1 MSTIID
7 ITNVISSHLEAGAL
21 PNATAE
27 QIAGF
32 SDGAGLAYLGKYIGT
47 GITMLAAG
55 MVGLMQGFSTA
66 NAVQAVA
73 RNPEAQPKILSTM
86 IVGLALAEAVAIYA
100 LIVSILIIF
109 VA

>member
-1 MSTIID
+1 MSFID
-7 ITNVISSHLEAGAL
+7 LSNVISSHLDAL
-21 PNATAE
+21 PEGAAAE
-27 QIAGF
+27 KF

-100 LIVSILIIF
+100 LIVSILLIF

>member
-1 MSTIID
+1 MSMID
-7 ITNVISSHLEAGAL
+7 ITNVISSHLDAGSL
-21 PNATAE
+21 PNVDSVSGT
-27 QIAGF
+27 QLQNG
-32 SDGAGLAYLGKYIGT
+32 GAVAYLGKYLGA
-47 GITMLAAG
+47 GLTMLAAG
-55 MVGLMQGFSTA
+55 AVGLMQGFATA
-66 NAVQAVA
+66 NSVQAVA

>member
-1 MSTIID
+1 MSFID
-7 ITNVISSHLEAGAL
+7 LTNVISSHLDAAL
-21 PNATAE
+21 PEVGADQLANL
-27 QIAGF
+27 QN
-32 SDGAGLAYLGKYIGT
+32 GAGIAYLGKYIGT

>member
-1 MSTIID
+1 MSFID
-7 ITNVISSHLEAGAL
+7 LSNVISSHLDVSLSSDPLSEF
-21 PNATAE
+21 AT
-27 QIAGF
+27 I
-32 SDGAGLAYLGKYIGT
+32 SDGAGLAILGKYIGT

-55 MVGLMQGFSTA
+55 AVGVMQGFSTA

-100 LIVSILIIF
+100 LIVSVLLIF

>member
-1 MSTIID
+1 MMSFID
-7 ITNVISSHLEAGAL
+7 LSNVITSHLDAL
-21 PNATAE
+21 PVGKEAE
-27 QIAGF
+27 AF
-32 SDGAGLAYLGKYIGT
+32 SSGAGVAYLGKYIGT
-47 GITMLAAG
+47 AITMLAAG
-55 MVGLMQGFSTA
+55 AVGVMQGFSTA

-100 LIVSILIIF
+100 LIVSILLIF

>member
-1 MSTIID
+1 MSSFID
-7 ITNVISSHLEAGAL
+7 ITSVISSHVEANL
-21 PNATAE
+21 PAVSAE
-27 QIAGF
+27 NVQSLAN
-32 SDGAGLAYLGKYIGT
+32 GAGIAYLGKYIGT

-55 MVGLMQGFSTA
+55 AVGLMQGFSTA